1 MTDEQMTKDD
11 FDGGFDW
18 ASMCDEPIDKENEE
32 NAKKCMELIAK
43 WGEENKPPTL
53 YQIIRDEL
61 GYSNDCTAEIIDAV
75 SKWLPK
81 ENSRPSYDTMQ
92 WDKCVRMMREKL
104 E

>member
-1 MTDEQMTKDD
+1 MTKDD

-53 YQIIRDEL
+53 WGIMRNDLGFSIDMCDE
-61 GYSNDCTAEIIDAV
+61 IVDAV
-75 SKWLPK
+75 ENKWLPK

-92 WDKCVRMMREKL
+92 WDKCVRRMRDKL
-104 E
+104 R